1 MAEELIPISMFAG
14 LAVVISLFFWFKYR
28 GRADLQATIR
38 AAIEQ
43 GQELS
48 PEIVD
53 RIGTPRRQKDQDL
66 RLALIWL
73 ALAAGL
79 SLCGFF
85 VPDPSGHALQGCLAG
100 AAFPFCIGVAYLIM
114 WRFASDER

>member
-1 MAEELIPISMFAG
+1 MAEELIPITLFIG

-28 GRADLQATIR
+28 ARSDMQATIR
-38 AAIEQ
+38 EAIAR

-48 PEIVD
+48 PEIID
-53 RIGTPRRQKDQDL
+53 RLGHPRRQKDQDL

-73 ALAAGL
+73 AIAAGL
-79 SLCGFF
+79 ALCGFF
-85 VPDPSGHALQGCLAG
+85 VPDLSGNAFSGMLAS

-114 WRFASDER
+114 WRFASNER

>member
-1 MAEELIPISMFAG
+1 MAEELIPISMFVG

-28 GRADLQATIR
+28 ARSDLQTTIR
-38 AAIEQ
+38 AAIDR

-48 PEIVD
+48 PEIID
-53 RIGTPRRQKDQDL
+53 RLGHPRARKDQDL

-73 ALAAGL
+73 AIAAGL
-79 SLCGFF
+79 ALCGFF

-100 AAFPFCIGVAYLIM
+100 AAFPFCIGIAYVIM

>member
-1 MAEELIPISMFAG
+1 MAGEFIPISMFVG
-14 LAVVISLFFWFKYR
+14 LTIIICLFFWFRYR
-28 GRADLQATIR
+28 ARSDMQVTIR
-38 AAIEQ
+38 SAIER

-53 RIGTPRRQKDQDL
+53 RLGHPKAPRHKDL

-79 SLCGFF
+79 ALCGFF
-85 VPDPSGHALQGCLAG
+85 APDPSGTAFQGTLAG